1 MRFQKGARGGS
12 KSKAGGKRRF
22 RGFGRGRSRRKDME
36 IDYKDVG
43 TLQKFISQY
52 GKIHS
57 RQRTGLTA
65 RRQRQLKSAI
75 KYARFLALIP
85 YK

>member
-1 MRFQKGARGGS
+1 MAFRSRSGKGR
-12 KSKAGGKRRF
+12 KY
-22 RGFGRGRSRRKDME
+22 RGFGRGRARRRDVAV
-36 IDYKDVG
+36 DYKDVG

-65 RRQRQLKSAI
+65 RRQRELKRHI
-75 KYARFLALIP
+75 KYARYLALLP

>member
-1 MRFQKGARGGS
+1 MAQRGRPRP
-12 KSKAGGKRRF
+12 GGRSKRRF
-22 RGFGRGRSRRKDME
+22 KSFGRGRSRRRDIE

-65 RRQRQLKSAI
+65 RRQRQLKRAI
-75 KYARFLALIP
+75 KYARYLALLP

>member
-1 MRFQKGARGGS
+1 MA
-12 KSKAGGKRRF
+12 F
-22 RGFGRGRSRRKDME
+22 RGSRSRSSKTRKPRTFGRSRTRRRDIE
-36 IDYKDVG
+36 VDYKDIG
-43 TLQKFISQY
+43 TLQKFLSQY

-65 RRQRQLKSAI
+65 HRQRELKAHI
-75 KYARFLALIP
+75 KYARFLALLP

>member
-1 MRFQKGARGGS
+1 MAFRPTRNNRKKG
-12 KSKAGGKRRF
+12 KKF
-22 RGFGRGRSRRKDME
+22 RSFSRGRSRRRDIE
-36 IDYKDVG
+36 VDYKDVG
-43 TLQKFISQY
+43 TLQKFLSQY

-65 RRQRQLKSAI
+65 RRQRQLKASI
-75 KYARFLALIP
+75 KYARFLALLP

>member
-1 MRFQKGARGGS
+1 MAQRGRGRP
-12 KSKAGGKRRF
+12 GGRKRRF
-22 RGFGRGRSRRKDME
+22 KTFGRGRSRRRDIE
-36 IDYKDVG
+36 VDYKDVA

-65 RRQRQLKSAI
+65 RRQRQLKRAI
-75 KYARFLALIP
+75 KHARYLALLP
-85 YK
+85 YS